1 MQTLM
6 SDSRVT
12 KRFFA
17 TLAVL
22 IASLA
27 AVAILG
33 IGGLNTVSQ
42 ANDQVFSDNLQ
53 TALATSRLSRDIGHA
68 ETLGLE
74 VAANSGA
81 VVADF
86 RRAQLAQSVAPQ
98 VEADI
103 ARLLKLHETDPAAER
118 RKLARIPRDWQSFQ
132 KTIKHGGLASGVP
145 LSAAQRTATA
155 REVAGALD
163 PLHAFVSG
171 RQSIELAA
179 AKAAH
184 QHADATYRSSLRWL
198 LIVSA
203 VALAAAIAMVQMGL
217 TLKRLVDQRQRERRQ
232 GESASEYIDTLQ
244 VTESEDEAQE
254 LLRRQVERSI
264 VGSRAVVLARNN
276 SADRLEPKTEL
287 SELSGLR
294 APLAGAVPR
303 SCLAVRFGR
312 NHAQEHDSTA
322 LMSCELCGALPGSSS
337 CEPLLVGGEV
347 IGSVLINVDGQSA
360 PDRQR
365 SRETVAQAAP
375 VLANLRNLAIAELR
389 AATDVLTGLP
399 NQRAIQDT
407 LKRMV
412 AQASR
417 TISPLAALL
426 VDLDH
431 FKQVNDIYGHDR
443 GDEVLAAVGV
453 AMRSVL
459 RDSDFVGRYGG
470 EEFLM
475 LLPDTG
481 NAGALQ
487 VAEAV
492 RSVVSAISIPGVEQ
506 PITASVGVAILPDHA
521 GEATTLFR
529 MADRSLYAAKN
540 RGRDRVESAASY
552 RDDDGG
558 SHVRVPGAVDR
569 GSDRGGPEAIQRAED
584 GG

>member
-1 MQTLM
+1 M

-33 IGGLNTVSQ
+33 IGGLKTVSH

-53 TALATSRLSRDIGHA
+53 TALASSRLSHDIGHA

-74 VAANSGA
+74 VAANSGT
-81 VVADF
+81 VVADL
-86 RRAQLAQSVAPQ
+86 RRAQLTQSVAPR

-118 RKLARIPRDWQSFQ
+118 RKLARIPRDWQSFLE
-132 KTIKHGGLASGVP
+132 TIKHGGLASGVP
-145 LSAAQRTATA
+145 LSAAQRIASA

-171 RQSIELAA
+171 LQSVELAA
-179 AKAAH
+179 ASAAH
-184 QHADATYRSSLRWL
+184 QHADATYRSSLLWL

-203 VALAAAIAMVQMGL
+203 VALAAAIAMVQIGL

-287 SELSGLR
+287 SELS
-294 APLAGAVPR
+294 
-303 SCLAVRFGR
+303 
-312 NHAQEHDSTA
+312 
-322 LMSCELCGALPGSSS
+322 ELCGALPGSSS

-347 IGSVLINVDGQSA
+347 IGSVLINVDGGSA

-552 RDDDGG
+552 RDDDGD
-558 SHVRVPGAVDR
+558 SHVRAPGAVDR
-569 GSDRGGPEAIQRAED
+569 GSDRDGSEALGRAEN